1 MRLLLALEQYYLL
14 SMNPGNNDLKVA
26 AASPGGMAVAERN
39 RELNREGV
47 YVYLDNVLL
56 GVFPATF
63 EGPGNFKES
72 MKISNNV
79 IVRALLPDQLLYG
92 KFLITKIPL
101 ALPAV
106 PTMTTD
112 ELQTALS
119 TAAIASKSKQTAG
132 LKAKPVDLIRLSNN
146 QKLNFKSVTAAAKF
160 ITEDTGKNVSKNVL
174 SAAVKSG
181 RPVQGFTVIYI
192 TTPGLMAERSN
203 ALSLKLSTP
212 Q

>member
-1 MRLLLALEQYYLL
+1 
-14 SMNPGNNDLKVA
+14 MNPGNNYLKVV

-39 RELNREGV
+39 RELNRKGL

-72 MKISNNV
+72 MKVSYTAIA
-79 IVRALLPDQLLYG
+79 RALLPYQLLFG
-92 KFLITKIPL
+92 KFLITNNPL

-106 PTMTTD
+106 PTMTAD
-112 ELQTALS
+112 ELQTAMS

-160 ITEDTGKNVSKNVL
+160 ITEDTGKNVTKNAL

-181 RPVQGFTVIYI
+181 CPVQGFTVIYI
-192 TTPGLMAERSN
+192 TPRTNGRAVECTELETQHTPVGVASSN
-203 ALSLKLSTP
+203 LA
-212 Q
+212 